1 VHFEVSLAEP
11 DACAGTELQH
21 PRGTVM
27 MDFAEWSGT
36 PAAIAATV
44 ARSLCP
50 CGAVAFFVHT

>member
-1 VHFEVSLAEP
+1 VSLAEP